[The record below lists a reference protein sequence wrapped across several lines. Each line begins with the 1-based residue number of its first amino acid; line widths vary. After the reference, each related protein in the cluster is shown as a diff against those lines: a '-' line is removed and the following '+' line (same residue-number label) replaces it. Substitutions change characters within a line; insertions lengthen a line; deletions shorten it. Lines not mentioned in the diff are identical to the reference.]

1 MEFDLENP
9 FTCSDEDE
17 SPSEDAYGAATS
29 VSVESLFA
37 AESDHSPIAGDLSA
51 RRSAV
56 SFILQ
61 AQYSCEFDQ
70 HIAYLAINYVDRFLS
85 KREIPRE
92 KRPWVVQL
100 LAIAC
105 LSLASKMKRSDLS
118 LSDLQKEEGFI
129 FDSSTIHRM
138 ELLVLSTLDWRMRSI
153 TPFSFLRFFLSF
165 FSPKQ
170 ATFLLPLKSRAS
182 QILFRAQNETKMLEF
197 KPSLISGA
205 ALLSAAHELFP
216 AQFPAFE
223 LAISACKY
231 VNKERLWECCAV
243 MAEISDAESALCDVA
258 ADSIAD
264 TPVTVLGGAI
274 YTSSESERTVGSSSD
289 GLDRKK
295 RRISASPFYVSVS
308 QSRDPYYR

>member
-9 FTCSDEDE
+9 FTCSDEEE
-17 SPSEDAYGAATS
+17 SPSEMYGTATS
-29 VSVESLFA
+29 ASVESLFA
-37 AESDHSPIAGDLSA
+37 AESDHSPAAGDNSV

-56 SFILQ
+56 SFIFQ
-61 AQYSCEFDQ
+61 AQFSCGFDQ

-92 KRPWVVQL
+92 KQPWVVQL

-118 LSDLQKEEGFI
+118 LTDLQKEEGII

-165 FSPKQ
+165 FSSNQP
-170 ATFLLPLKSRAS
+170 AILLPLKSRAS
-182 QILFRAQNETKMLEF
+182 QILFGAQNETSLLEF

-216 AQFPAFE
+216 AHFPDFE
-223 LAISACKY
+223 SAISACKY
-231 VNKERLWECCAV
+231 VNEERLWECCAV
-243 MAEISDAESALCDVA
+243 MAEIADGESALCDVA
-258 ADSIAD
+258 AESIAD
-264 TPVTVLGGAI
+264 TPVTVLAGHI
-274 YTSSESERTVGSSSD
+274 YTSSESEQTVGSSSD

-295 RRISASPFYVSVS
+295 RRISASPYYVSVP
-308 QSRDPYYR
+308 QSKDPYYR